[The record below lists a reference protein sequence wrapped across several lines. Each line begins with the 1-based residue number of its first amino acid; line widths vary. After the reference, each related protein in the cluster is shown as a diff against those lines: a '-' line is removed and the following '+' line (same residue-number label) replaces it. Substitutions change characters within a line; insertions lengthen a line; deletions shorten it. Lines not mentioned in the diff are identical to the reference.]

1 MADQNGT
8 KPRDPD
14 FYAGFTRFEIE
25 CEVGMHTPT
34 TAQGPPAHVLRD

>member
-8 KPRDPD
+8 AAPKARDPD

-25 CEVGMHTPT
+25 CEVFLLSI
-34 TAQGPPAHVLRD
+34 TAHFNAR